1 MHLTALTGLLCTDDV
16 PVPETSSVVGL
27 SILSLPNH
35 YAFYRTA
42 AYNSSN
48 RSQRLHNYLRTTTA
62 DITVALNKPHALG
75 AFSRGERVYFVFRE
89 EAVERRACGVKNVSG
104 LARFCKNDI
113 GHKQLEK
120 GTQWTS
126 FTKVRLQCNDKT
138 EPMFPFDDI
147 HGSVYVPDMDD
158 GVLFG
163 TFVFKAHGSTDS
175 AICAFRW
182 QGVEE
187 AFNSSFVKLP
197 SNDEYEL
204 GHPAPADEVNFT
216 RPGVDCPPDP
226 NVRQVKP
233 VHFLH
238 GHPLLI
244 GPAKPRHGRPFYAR
258 RGLEFESLAAFVLTE
273 SWGSWVV
280 CYVATAEGAVLK
292 IAEQYQPN
300 GSAPAPAV
308 MVDTFNITGEPI
320 RKMLV
325 SLKEFFVGFCL
336 RHCGVATARRDN
348 ARGSAEAV
356 VSRPA
361 RCNMPLKLSHEFARA
376 FKCAASDP
384 MTARRQ
390 QCV

>member
-147 HGSVYVPDMDD
+147 HGSAYVPDMDD

-197 SNDEYEL
+197 NNDEYEL
-204 GHPAPADEVNFT
+204 GHPFPADEVNFT
-216 RPGVDCPPDP
+216 RPGGDCPPDP
-226 NVRQVKP
+226 NVRAVKP

-325 SLKEFFVGFCL
+325 SLKRKSLYVFSDDAVLQYRLDACEGRHFECAPCVLDPFCGWDGNRCL
-336 RHCGVATARRDN
+336 PHTTGGAATTTRT
-348 ARGSAEAV
+348 
-356 VSRPA
+356 
-361 RCNMPLKLSHEFARA
+361 C
-376 FKCAASDP
+376 
-384 MTARRQ
+384 
-390 QCV
+390 